1 MDFEILLRNS
11 MRGPPK
17 NTVHRYLKNTYINY
31 KFQDCYQIY
40 DLLRQLSYLIIQKN
54 SLIKS
59 FKIGIKFIIFHAL
72 QKVLGMS
79 GLEVSRSRWYT
90 VAIFFCIKY

>member
-1 MDFEILLRNS
+1 MATFEILLRNS

-17 NTVHRYLKNTYINY
+17 NKVHRYLKIHTLI
-31 KFQDCYQIY
+31 KSFKIATYQIY

-59 FKIGIKFIIFHAL
+59 FMIIHAIEFYYPFEIEE
-72 QKVLGMS
+72 K
-79 GLEVSRSRWYT
+79 
-90 VAIFFCIKY
+90 

>member
-1 MDFEILLRNS
+1 

-17 NTVHRYLKNTYINY
+17 NTVHMYLKNTYINY

-59 FKIGIKFIIFHAL
+59 FKIAIKFMIYIKSKYKFND
-72 QKVLGMS
+72 LGWDICTNS
-79 GLEVSRSRWYT
+79 HS
-90 VAIFFCIKY
+90 

>member
-17 NTVHRYLKNTYINY
+17 NKVHRYLKIHTLI
-31 KFQDCYQIY
+31 KSFKIATYQIY

-59 FKIGIKFIIFHAL
+59 FKIAIKFMI
-72 QKVLGMS
+72 
-79 GLEVSRSRWYT
+79 Y
-90 VAIFFCIKY
+90 YNN